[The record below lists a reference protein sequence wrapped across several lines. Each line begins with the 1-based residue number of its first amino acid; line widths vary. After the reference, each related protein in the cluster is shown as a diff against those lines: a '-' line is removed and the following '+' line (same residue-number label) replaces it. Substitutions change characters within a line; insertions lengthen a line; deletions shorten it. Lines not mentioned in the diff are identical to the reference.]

1 MVHLVPL
8 ESCMVVHSKNLVILD
23 FGSLFN
29 GGHMVFWFAQYILVV
44 LSYGSLLLCG
54 RQKTWFT
61 SLVWSSKN
69 MVHFCALVGLLFGS
83 LYLDGHLC
91 FWFT

>member
-1 MVHLVPL
+1 
-8 ESCMVVHSKNLVILD
+8 MVVHSKNLVILY

-29 GGHMVFWFAQYILVV
+29 GGHMAFWFAQYILVM

-61 SLVWSSKN
+61 SVRWSVCSLVHYISMVISVSGSLNSVGRLLIWFTMKLWSS
-69 MVHFCALVGLLFGS
+69 
-83 LYLDGHLC
+83 
-91 FWFT
+91 